1 MNQEHLAEPADGR
14 IRSTGILQE
23 PGSNEAD
30 LAGLARRAAAN
41 DPAGAERIFARLTQR
56 PARLNVLADLCAGMA
71 ERDLPRALALAMRAV
86 RRGSR
91 P

>member
-1 MNQEHLAEPADGR
+1 MRR
-14 IRSTGILQE
+14 ISRAI
-23 PGSNEAD
+23 
-30 LAGLARRAAAN
+30 ARRAAAN

-56 PARLNVLADLCAGMA
+56 RAKLDVLANLCAGMA
-71 ERDLPRALALAMRAV
+71 ERDLPRALALATRAV